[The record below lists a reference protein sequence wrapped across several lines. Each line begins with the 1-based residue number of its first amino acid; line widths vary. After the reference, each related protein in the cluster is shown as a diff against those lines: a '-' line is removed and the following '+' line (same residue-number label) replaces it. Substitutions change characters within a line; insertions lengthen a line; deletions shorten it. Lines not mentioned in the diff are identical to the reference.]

1 MGTRNYILE
10 EMIKTLKMLKS
21 GSSSE
26 IDAKNDKK
34 TLKTADEKLTDEI
47 AKLVKLIPTVEE
59 LSIEPI
65 VPAPIVPAPL
75 LPVALGMPLSAFD
88 RLRMAAAMESDD
100 DDLAAIDEMIAM
112 HNETTE
118 PLEVSETREI
128 LVAQPPGQFN
138 CRMLACTERLPICR
152 MWNHLRTFHSTHMV
166 EHSVVD
172 NDFATHFT
180 FPYESYRRAVHIP
193 RFGLFFFI
201 VNVKKES
208 KHNNVITAWLQMVGR
223 RDQCRRF
230 SYELRLRVGNRV
242 ATYKDV
248 VRTICNHFPIE
259 FR

>member
-10 EMIKTLKMLKS
+10 EMIKTLKMLKT

-59 LSIEPI
+59 VPIEPI
-65 VPAPIVPAPL
+65 APVVPVEQG
-75 LPVALGMPLSAFD
+75 VHLSPFD
-88 RLRMAAAMESDD
+88 RLRLAAAIDSDD
-100 DDLAAIDEMIAM
+100 DDLAVIDELIGAM
-112 HNETTE
+112 NQTTE
-118 PLEVSETREI
+118 PAPANPEI
-128 LVAQPPGQFN
+128 FVAQPGGLFN

-152 MWNHLRTFHSTHMV
+152 MWNHLRTFHSAHMV
-166 EHSVVD
+166 EHPVLD
-172 NDFATHFT
+172 NDFATHFS
-180 FPYESYRRAVHIP
+180 FPYESYRRALHIP

-208 KHNNVITAWLQMVGR
+208 KHSNEITAWLQMVGR

-230 SYELRLRVGNRV
+230 SYELNLRIGNRV

-248 VRTICNHFPIE
+248 VRTIVSSHQYYF
-259 FR
+259 